1 MKNNCKCGVN
11 NEGFDDDI
19 DRFMKIY
26 GKFFKIKSK
35 DINNKNEYAKLESQY
50 AELNKTTISEFV
62 RNAIMEKIED
72 EYDLECYYKAKK
84 EFDENPKT
92 YTLEEIK
99 KELGL

>member
-1 MKNNCKCGVN
+1 MTISIRL
-11 NEGFDDDI
+11 NEEDA
-19 DRFMKIY
+19 KL
-26 GKFFKIKSK
+26 IKS
-35 DINNKNEYAKLESQY
+35 Y

-62 RNAIMEKIED
+62 RNAIMEKIEN

-92 YTLEEIK
+92 YTLEEVK